1 MLCERLLSFGQSRVG
16 KHKVGEK
23 NQLKNYFGV
32 PKIANKFCII
42 NFDLKLQEK

>member
-23 NQLKNYFGV
+23 NQLK
-32 PKIANKFCII
+32 KIANKFCII